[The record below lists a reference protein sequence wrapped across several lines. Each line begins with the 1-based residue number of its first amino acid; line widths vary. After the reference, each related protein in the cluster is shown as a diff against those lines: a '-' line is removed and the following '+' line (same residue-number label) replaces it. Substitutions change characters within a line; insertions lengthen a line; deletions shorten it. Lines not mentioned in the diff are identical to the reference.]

1 VINQMQMALKILGRA
16 FVDVWQELWTI
27 LIVQLLF
34 LLGQLLIIL
43 GPPVTVALFYYGNR
57 IAHAELATE
66 RDFLRAIRQYW
77 KPAWRWGGLNLLVI
91 GVLAGDY
98 FLTGRW
104 SANPDLTSF
113 LQGLYAILLTFWLVL
128 QMFALP
134 FLFEQQQPSVLQALR
149 NATIFIR
156 RNFIFVSSLCLLL
169 VISLALGL
177 LAFMLTFVFG
187 AALIAFTGNHAVL
200 ESLESP

>member
-1 VINQMQMALKILGRA
+1 MAFNILGRA
-16 FVDVWQELWTI
+16 FRDVWQELWTI

-104 SANPDLTSF
+104 SANPELASF

-134 FLFEQQQPSVLQALR
+134 FLFEQEQPSVLQALR

-156 RNFIFVSSLCLLL
+156 RNFIFVSLLSLLL
-169 VISLALGL
+169 VISLAVGM

-187 AALIAFTGNHAVL
+187 AALIAFAGNHAVL

>member
-1 VINQMQMALKILGRA
+1 VIHQVQMAFNILGRA
-16 FVDVWQELWTI
+16 FRDVWQELWTI

-34 LLGQLLIIL
+34 LLGQLLIVL
-43 GPPVTVALFYYGNR
+43 GPPVTVAMFYYGNR

-66 RDFLRAIRQYW
+66 RDFLRAVRQYW

-104 SANPDLTSF
+104 SANPELTSF

-134 FLFEQQQPSVLQALR
+134 FLFEQEQPSILQALR
-149 NATIFIR
+149 NATIFVR
-156 RNFIFVSSLCLLL
+156 QNFIVVFTLSLLL
-169 VISLALGL
+169 VISLALGML
-177 LAFMLTFVFG
+177 VFMLTFVFG
-187 AALIAFTGNHAVL
+187 TALVAFTGNHAVL
-200 ESLESP
+200 ESLENS